1 MACAHLHSYQDEG
14 DPDEARDE
22 AERYSRRVLH
32 QPDEGTSDTEGQRES
47 DRHRPADAPAG

>member
-1 MACAHLHSYQDEG
+1 MACAHLDSYQDEG